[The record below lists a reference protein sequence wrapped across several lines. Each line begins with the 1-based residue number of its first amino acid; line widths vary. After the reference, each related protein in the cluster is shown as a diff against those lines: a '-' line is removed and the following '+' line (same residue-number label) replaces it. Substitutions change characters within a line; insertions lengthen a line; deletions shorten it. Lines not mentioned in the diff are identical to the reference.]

1 MTKKKE
7 FHFTFGV
14 FLRLL
19 IFSLIIYFSIN
30 YFISQK
36 NNSFSFPIDNTLA
49 IDEETK
55 NNFLPKIWQNIYSKL
70 PENSRY
76 QIEHLNQNPTIFYLQ
91 NQLNGFPQKQIKEIQ
106 KMIVKNVSDNIIK
119 NIDQN

>member
-1 MTKKKE
+1 MSKKKE

-19 IFSLIIYFSIN
+19 IFFLIIYFSIN
-30 YFISQK
+30 YFASSK
-36 NNSFSFPIDNTLA
+36 NNLSSPSIDTTLA
-49 IDEETK
+49 IDEQTK
-55 NNFLPKIWQNIYSKL
+55 NNLLPNFFQNIYGKL
-70 PENSRY
+70 PESSRY
-76 QIEHLNQNPTIFYLQ
+76 QIEHLKENSTIVYLQ
-91 NQLNGFPQKQIKEIQ
+91 NQLDGFPQKQIKEIQ

>member
-1 MTKKKE
+1 MVKKKQ

-36 NNSFSFPIDNTLA
+36 NSSFSSTIDSTLA

-55 NNFLPKIWQNIYSKL
+55 NNFLPQFLQNIYSKL

-76 QIEHLNQNPTIFYLQ
+76 QIEHIKENQIVLSIQ
-91 NQLNGFPQKQIKEIQ
+91 DKLNGFPGKQIKELQ
-106 KMIVKNVSDNIIK
+106 KLIVKNVSETIIK
-119 NIDQN
+119 NIDGN

>member
-36 NNSFSFPIDNTLA
+36 NNSFSSPIDNTLA

-55 NNFLPKIWQNIYSKL
+55 NNFLPQFLQNIYSKI

-76 QIEHLNQNPTIFYLQ
+76 QIEHLNQNPTIVYLQ